1 MSKLTEDQIQ
11 ELYKFTRAHFVYH
24 FDLQTELV
32 DHLANGIESL
42 QAKNPHLSFQEA
54 LDKEFKKFGVFGF
67 QDVIADRS
75 KALSKK
81 YWKIILRFYKEFFSL
96 PKILL
101 TLLLCVLLFIVLK
114 ETALGYQQYA
124 ITGVFL
130 LFLIPATIKLVQYH
144 RILKKK
150 DRKWM
155 LEEMLLANIGMINFI
170 QIPIQLMNIR
180 FEIENNYIILLLSIA
195 SITLLLLFYVMV
207 FVIPPK
213 AEELLEETYPEYKMM
228 STL

>member
-1 MSKLTEDQIQ
+1 MNKLSKHQIQ
-11 ELYKFTRAHFVYH
+11 ELYTFTRAHFVYH

-32 DHLANGIESL
+32 DHLAHGIEDL
-42 QAKNPHLSFQEA
+42 QEKNPNLTFQEA
-54 LDKEFKKFGVFGF
+54 LNKEFKKFGIFGF
-67 QDVIADRS
+67 QDVIADRA
-75 KALSKK
+75 KALSKR
-81 YWKIILRFYKEFFSL
+81 YWKIILRFYAEFFSL
-96 PKILL
+96 PKIMF
-101 TLLLCVLLFIVLK
+101 TLLLSALLFIALK
-114 ETALGYQQYA
+114 ATPLGYQQYV

-130 LFLIPATIKLVQYH
+130 AFLIPSTVKLVQYN

-150 DRKWM
+150 ERKWM

-180 FEIENNYIILLLSIA
+180 FEVENNYILILISIA
-195 SITLLLLFYVMV
+195 SIALILLFYVMV

-228 STL
+228 QTL